1 MAAALML
8 LASGIY
14 AQDYS
19 ESGDNQP
26 EITTRVA
33 RISKLKGDAQIR
45 RRDALEWEEA
55 DDNLPI
61 VEGDQLVTSKS
72 ARLEI
77 QFDRNTYLW
86 LDGDAGLK
94 IETLTDQGI
103 AVSVPRGSA
112 AMRVINFDKARGYFE
127 IDAPSTTIALER
139 DGLYRID
146 AGYDTSDPVLVAALE
161 GGQARIYS
169 QTAGMTLSSGRQAR
183 IYVSGDY
190 AGETQVGNISSFD
203 DKFADWIGDRQ
214 KKIDRDLATAYYGKY
229 YDDDMYGAEDLDDYG
244 QWSYTS
250 SYGYIWRP
258 YGSSISSYSNWSP
271 YRYGQW
277 RWLPPYGWTWVND
290 EPWGW
295 ATYHHGRW
303 IWVNGYWA
311 WTPYG
316 YYRSGRSWWRPAL
329 VYMTVYNNDICW
341 YPLPYHY
348 GYYNYNSHWN
358 GHYGGNHNG
367 GGNHYPGNGN
377 GNGNGGGNGGN
388 PNPTPTP
395 GILGPGFIR
404 DNVPPLQTVPTTGVV
419 AVSRDQFGS
428 KQRNVQP
435 PLEVAQS
442 VVKSVREGSSTP
454 PLLPPGTEINGSRPS
469 PMSVKTPATA
479 ERFDTIR
486 TGAAARTPRAP
497 LDNVLRKDRI
507 LGGREILTPDPT
519 RGRPEPNSRPTGAVE
534 RPPLTIMNPRPT
546 QPRSNESTPVRP
558 RTPTAPLETPRTES
572 QPQYEP
578 RPRTPR
584 APLETPRTESQPQYE
599 PRPRTPRAPLETP
612 RQDTPRYE
620 PKPQPQPRYE
630 PKPQPQPRYE
640 PKPQPRYEPKPQ
652 PPASRPHNESR
663 PSPPPARKETP
674 SAPLSRE
681 KDGKRQ

>member
-1 MAAALML
+1 MRSSARFLLMAAALML
-8 LASGIY
+8 LATGVY

-19 ESGDNQP
+19 DSASGQP
-26 EITTRVA
+26 EITARVA

-45 RRDALEWEEA
+45 RRDALEWEQA
-55 DDNLPI
+55 DDNLPL
-61 VEGDQLVTSKS
+61 VEGDELVTSKS
-72 ARLEI
+72 ARIEI

-112 AMRVINFDKARGYFE
+112 AVKIINFDKSRSYFE
-127 IDAPSTTIALER
+127 IDAPSTTIAVER

-146 AGYDTSDPVLVAALE
+146 AGYDQTDAVLVSALE

-169 QTAGMTLSSGRQAR
+169 QTAGMTLYSGRRAR
-183 IYVSGDY
+183 ILVTGNY
-190 AGETQVGNISSFD
+190 AGETEVESISSFD

-214 KKIDRDLATAYYGKY
+214 KKIDSDLASAYYGKY

-244 QWSYTS
+244 QWNYTS
-250 SYGYIWRP
+250 SYGYVWRP
-258 YGSSISSYSNWSP
+258 YGTAISSYSNWSP

-303 IWVNGYWA
+303 IWLDGYWG

-329 VYMTVYNNDICW
+329 VYMTVYNNDVCW

-358 GHYGGNHNG
+358 NGHYGGNG

-377 GNGNGGGNGGN
+377 GNGGGGHTGGN
-388 PNPTPTP
+388 PTPSPTP

-428 KQRNVQP
+428 KRPNIQP
-435 PLEVAQS
+435 PLDVAKS
-442 VVKSVREGSSTP
+442 VVKTVREGSSTP

-479 ERFDTIR
+479 EHFDTVR
-486 TGAAARTPRAP
+486 TGAATRTPRAP
-497 LDNVLRKDRI
+497 LDNMLRKDRI
-507 LGGREILTPDPT
+507 LGGRETLTPDPT
-519 RGRPEPNSRPTGAVE
+519 RGRSEPNSRPTGAVE

-546 QPRSNESTPVRP
+546 QPRSNDQRDTMTPVRP
-558 RTPTAPLETPRTES
+558 RTQQDVPREQT
-572 QPQYEP
+572 QPRYEP
-578 RPRTPR
+578 RPQVQPR
-584 APLETPRTESQPQYE
+584 NES
-599 PRPRTPRAPLETP
+599 RPE
-612 RQDTPRYE
+612 
-620 PKPQPQPRYE
+620 QPQPRYE
-630 PKPQPQPRYE
+630 PRPQVQPRNDSRPQQPQPRYE
-640 PKPQPRYEPKPQ
+640 PRPQPAPRNESRPQQPQPRYEPRPQPAPRNESKPQ
-652 PPASRPHNESR
+652 PPSE
-663 PSPPPARKETP
+663 RKAAP